1 MGASR
6 CAVEQ
11 RHRCRVLSPA
21 LPNRRR
27 SLILARNLRV
37 TMEVDRWRSLF
48 AASNDGHGRVDAR
61 YSWELLRPI
70 FCALAGCGLWGLTVY
85 LVLDYGGV
93 LAWSQWLAVCAM
105 LVIGLIAIPLGIAAG
120 LGWELEGFARGAL
133 AIPLLCLV
141 AWGIAWFQTMP
152 VPAVWSQWLSPG
164 SAKAYERWI
173 PDPVR
178 AEMVEEPGLV
188 GTIARGNHPLSVS
201 QDLTRMA
208 MTTPALF
215 AVGCLVSL
223 LVFRSRVAIV
233 WLLVGVASAGAAL
246 SFLGISDK
254 IRAPVG
260 GEVDSLI
267 TARVALG
274 APFGPFV
281 CRNNAAGYLNL
292 TLAASIGLLA
302 YSILRHS
309 GRDEL
314 PDELPDADDRR
325 PDAGRG
331 ALWAV
336 LQRIDPLTLFSLVL
350 AGLSLAGVLASQ
362 SRGGALAALVGA
374 IAASLFAGGRWTKFW
389 LPLLGLLVVGG
400 VAALLGS
407 IGMSEGIGERL
418 ETLRSGRDASL
429 ERLEHWSDA
438 LGAAGQYLPLG
449 AGFGAYRYAY
459 LPYQRLSAGG
469 WFVNADNLFVEWWVE
484 GGLWLLTMVFVGV
497 AFFVSRLR
505 HLSEVQGAPHV
516 RALVPMGWFLIG
528 SQLTSQFFDF
538 GMLMPSLY
546 LTLAALVGATMGVFT
561 RDEHSDVLPGLM
573 TMGVWSTKS
582 SSWGPLT
589 LGAVG
594 AGALLMAQA
603 TMRQAAMDRYRTGE
617 LERIRAEAKPIDPAT
632 LPLDEWSADS
642 SNPALLT
649 ALARTALVAES
660 LLGQDGVDR
669 QNAGN
674 EQAVQG
680 QATISARRAVHY
692 LDSAARGLAP
702 ENSLLPGQS
711 PARILRARRLAM
723 RALMLCPLHD
733 VTRYQLLETGFLDGQ
748 AVETTQV
755 LLTQWA
761 QLRSRNPDV
770 LQVVARVAVVHPGG
784 ELARSIVRQVLE
796 LEPGRDVRFMPMLE
810 LLGGT
815 ETLPELLPDDPG
827 LILRTVETLRVEGP
841 LRQQLLERTE
851 KLLAERLRKL
861 EGTERGAEF
870 AIVAG
875 NLEAVKGNLELQE
888 QWLRKAVDWK
898 PLEPEYRYELGRFLQ
913 RKGDGKSALQLYES
927 CIRLKPQESAYKASF
942 EQLKK
947 QLTEE
952 LRR

>member
-1 MGASR
+1 
-6 CAVEQ
+6 
-11 RHRCRVLSPA
+11 
-21 LPNRRR
+21 
-27 SLILARNLRV
+27 
-37 TMEVDRWRSLF
+37 MEVDGWRGLF
-48 AASNDGHGRVDAR
+48 AARNDGHGRVDAR
-61 YSWELLRPI
+61 YTWELLRPI
-70 FCALAGCGLWGLTVY
+70 FTTLAGCGIWALTVY

-93 LAWSQWLAVCAM
+93 LAWSQWLAVCVM
-105 LVIGLIAIPLGIAAG
+105 LGVGLIAIPLGVAVG
-120 LGWELEGFARGAL
+120 LGWESEGFGRGTL
-133 AIPLLCLV
+133 AIPSLCLV
-141 AWGIAWFQTMP
+141 VWGIAWFQTMP
-152 VPAVWSQWLSPG
+152 VPAAWSQWLSPG

-173 PDPVR
+173 PDPIR
-178 AEMVEEPGLV
+178 SEMVEEPGLV

-215 AVGCLVSL
+215 AIGCLVSL

-233 WLLVGVASAGAAL
+233 WLLVGIAAAGAAL

-309 GRDEL
+309 GRDESS
-314 PDELPDADDRR
+314 DELMDADDHR
-325 PDAGRG
+325 PVPGGG
-331 ALWAV
+331 ALRAI
-336 LQRIDPLTLFSLVL
+336 LRRLDPLTLFSLVM

-374 IAASLFAGGRWTKFW
+374 VATSLFVGGRWTKFW

-438 LGAAGQYLPLG
+438 LGAARQYLPLG
-449 AGFGAYRYAY
+449 AGLGAYRYAY

-484 GGLWLLTMVFVGV
+484 GGLWLLALVFGGL
-497 AFFVSRLR
+497 ALFVLRLR
-505 HLSEVQGAPHV
+505 QLSEVQGAPHV
-516 RALVPMGWFLIG
+516 RALVPMGWFLVG

-538 GMLMPSLY
+538 GMLMPALY
-546 LTLAALVGATMGVFT
+546 LTLAALVGATLGVFT
-561 RDEHSDVLPGLM
+561 RDESSDGLPGLR
-573 TMGVWSTKS
+573 TMGVWSVKS
-582 SSWGPLT
+582 SSWGPLS

-594 AGALLMAQA
+594 AGALLMAQS
-603 TMRQAAMDRYRTGE
+603 TMNQAALDRYRTGE
-617 LERIRAEAKPIDPAT
+617 LERIRGEAKPIDPAT

-642 SNPALLT
+642 RNPALLT
-649 ALARTALVAES
+649 SLSRTGLVAEGR
-660 LLGQDGVDR
+660 LGQDWVDQ
-669 QNAGN
+669 QNPGN

-680 QATISARRAVHY
+680 QGTISARRAVHY
-692 LDSAARGLAP
+692 LDSAPRGLAP
-702 ENSLLPGQS
+702 DSSLLPGQS
-711 PARILRARRLAM
+711 AERILRARRFAM

-733 VTRYQLLETGFLDGQ
+733 IARYQLVETGFLGGQ
-748 AVETTQV
+748 ATETTQT

-761 QLRSRNPDV
+761 QLRSRNADV

-784 ELARSIVRQVLE
+784 ELARTIVRQVLE
-796 LEPGRDVRFMPMLE
+796 LEPGRDVRFLPMLE

-815 ETLPELLPDDPG
+815 EMLPELLPDDPG
-827 LILRTVETLRVEGP
+827 LILRTVEKLRVEGP

-851 KLLAERLRKL
+851 KLLTERLRKF
-861 EGTERGAEF
+861 EGTDRGAEF
-870 AIVAG
+870 AIVAAH
-875 NLEAVKGNLELQE
+875 LEAVKGNLESQE
-888 QWLRKAVDWK
+888 QWLRKAVDWE

-913 RKGDGKSALQLYES
+913 RQGDGKSALQLYES
-927 CIRLKPQESAYKASF
+927 CIRLKPKESAYKASY

-952 LRR
+952 SRR